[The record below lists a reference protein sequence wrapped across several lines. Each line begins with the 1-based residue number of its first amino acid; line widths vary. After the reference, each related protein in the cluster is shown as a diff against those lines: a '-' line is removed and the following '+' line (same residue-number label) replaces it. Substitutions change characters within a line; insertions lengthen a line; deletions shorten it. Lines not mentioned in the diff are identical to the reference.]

1 MSESLRQSRFATCV
15 KPWNR
20 PTTPA
25 WSRIVVEQFKTTH
38 WSVVLALHP
47 DGSSEAHE
55 ALNLLCQTYWEPI
68 YVYLRRRGYPPA
80 DASDLTQQF
89 FAELLARNALSDL
102 NPARGRFRSFLM
114 ASLKNFLSHHWERIG
129 ALKRGAGRPILSLD
143 DPSNGLEA
151 SLEDHSAEA
160 PDDAFDRHWTRTLL
174 RETSARLQGEYI
186 ASGKALHYRLLAP
199 FLPGGQPVESQAEIA
214 ELLGT
219 TVPAVKSEVHRMRQ
233 RFGQYLRS
241 EVARTVGDPGEIETE
256 LRHLIS
262 LYKE

>member
-1 MSESLRQSRFATCV
+1 M
-15 KPWNR
+15 
-20 PTTPA
+20 
-25 WSRIVVEQFKTTH
+25 EQFKTTH

-47 DGSSEAHE
+47 GGSSESEAHE
-55 ALNLLCQTYWEPI
+55 ALNLLCQIYWEPI
-68 YVYLRRRGYPPA
+68 YVYLRRRGHGSA

-89 FAELLARNALSDL
+89 FAELLARDGLSGL

-114 ASLKNFLSHHWERIG
+114 ASLKNFLSHHRERIG
-129 ALKRGAGRPILSLD
+129 ALKRGAGRPILSLN

-151 SLEDHSAEA
+151 SLEDHSAEP
-160 PDDAFDRHWTRTLL
+160 PDDAFDRRWTKTLL
-174 RETSARLQGEYI
+174 REASARLEGEYV
-186 ASGKALHYRLLAP
+186 ATGKALHYRLLAP
-199 FLPGGQPVESQAEIA
+199 FLPGGHPMESQARVA

-241 EVARTVGDPGEIETE
+241 EVAKTVADPGEIEVE

-262 LYKE
+262 LFKE